1 MLARPACQPSALAQ
15 QEDQNPRGP
24 RELFQKWAL
33 SVEHP
38 VKGWLDGRWLR
49 RGDDREGYAEEY
61 VQGLWVAFKA
71 FGARPADQQAE
82 PVAITELRHI
92 FDSNKGA
99 DRTLVISKKLAAQ
112 LLADQP
118 ATTKVVL
125 PARLQWNG
133 LGNAANNLKA
143 SAWNACL
150 DEVTKL
156 NSGQA

>member
-1 MLARPACQPSALAQ
+1 MGMTNKPNDVRVSRELLERALACATSNNTSNWSSRLCEDLRLALAQ
-15 QEDQNPRGP
+15 QG
-24 RELFQKWAL
+24 
-33 SVEHP
+33 
-38 VKGWLDGRWLR
+38 
-49 RGDDREGYAEEY
+49 
-61 VQGLWVAFKA
+61 
-71 FGARPADQQAE
+71 DQQGE
-82 PVAITELRHI
+82 PVAITELLHI

-150 DEVTKL
+150 DEVAKL
-156 NSGQA
+156 NHGQS